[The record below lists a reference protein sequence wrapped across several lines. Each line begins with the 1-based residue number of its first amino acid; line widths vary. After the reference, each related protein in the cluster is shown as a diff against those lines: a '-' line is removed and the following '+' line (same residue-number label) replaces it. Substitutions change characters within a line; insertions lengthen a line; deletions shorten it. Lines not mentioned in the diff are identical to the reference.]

1 MQFWPIT
8 RKLTSYIGGNKFR
21 RSKFLAFQP
30 IGILLYSADIWHS
43 LGFRLCPNQLWI
55 RSTGPL
61 SSSRVSKD
69 FAASLV
75 SNAKWFVW
83 QVWKSWHCTTE
94 NDFYATAVGVLLFR
108 AASEQ
113 QTAAA
118 AAPRRRRRRSK
129 CRAGK
134 KTSKG
139 PPEALWFMEAHR
151 KRFKFEERWGYCH
164 LFMRTSQPMIMGCH
178 DFCRRILILNC
189 LTIQCF
195 AYHMMLCIWYD
206 KVQ

>member
-1 MQFWPIT
+1 M
-8 RKLTSYIGGNKFR
+8 R
-21 RSKFLAFQP
+21 
-30 IGILLYSADIWHS
+30 
-43 LGFRLCPNQLWI
+43 
-55 RSTGPL
+55 
-61 SSSRVSKD
+61 SSRVSKD

-118 AAPRRRRRRSK
+118 AAAAARRSK
-129 CRAGK
+129 CRAWK

-164 LFMRTSQPMIMGCH
+164 LFMRTSQPMIMGRH
-178 DFCRRILILNC
+178 DFWRRIILLNY
-189 LTIQCF
+189 LTIRYDTIRYDTIRYDTIRYDTMRYNMLQWDVSN
-195 AYHMMLCIWYD
+195 MMLKWYGMMRYDTIRYYKIWYD
-206 KVQ
+206 TIQHDKIK

>member
-1 MQFWPIT
+1 MNTFHRATEQQSGIKRFCCQPCVEC
-8 RKLTSYIGGNKFR
+8 KVVCLTSVKE
-21 RSKFLAFQP
+21 LALYHWKW
-30 IGILLYSADIWHS
+30 LLCH
-43 LGFRLCPNQLWI
+43 G
-55 RSTGPL
+55 
-61 SSSRVSKD
+61 
-69 FAASLV
+69 
-75 SNAKWFVW
+75 
-83 QVWKSWHCTTE
+83 SW
-94 NDFYATAVGVLLFR
+94 VLLFR

-118 AAPRRRRRRSK
+118 ARRSK

-178 DFCRRILILNC
+178 DFCWRILILNC
-189 LTIQCF
+189 LIWYDTMRCNATDRIRC
-195 AYHMMLCIWYD
+195 YMIRYDTIWYD
-206 KVQ
+206 KVW

>member
-1 MQFWPIT
+1 MTLHCWSGNFYNFYAVFNFDRSQESW
-8 RKLTSYIGGNKFR
+8 LVEIGGNR
-21 RSKFLAFQP
+21 RSKFQAFQP
-30 IGILLYSADIWHS
+30 TGVLSYFVAIWHN
-43 LGFRLCPNQLWI
+43 LGFRLCPSQLWI

-113 QTAAA
+113 QTTAAA
-118 AAPRRRRRRSK
+118 AAAAAEQVQGREEDFKRTPRGS
-129 CRAGK
+129 
-134 KTSKG
+134 
-139 PPEALWFMEAHR
+139 
-151 KRFKFEERWGYCH
+151 
-164 LFMRTSQPMIMGCH
+164 MIHGG
-178 DFCRRILILNC
+178 
-189 LTIQCF
+189 TPK
-195 AYHMMLCIWYD
+195 
-206 KVQ
+206 KVQIRRKMRLLSPLHADQPAHDNGVSWFLQEDSYF

>member
-61 SSSRVSKD
+61 RSSRVSKD

-118 AAPRRRRRRSK
+118 AARRRRQRGGASAGPGRRLQKDPPRLYDSWRHTEKGSNSK
-129 CRAGK
+129 KDEAIV
-134 KTSKG
+134 TSSCG
-139 PPEALWFMEAHR
+139 PASPW
-151 KRFKFEERWGYCH
+151 
-164 LFMRTSQPMIMGCH
+164 
-178 DFCRRILILNC
+178 
-189 LTIQCF
+189 
-195 AYHMMLCIWYD
+195 
-206 KVQ
+206 